1 MIPKSLWAHSLVP
14 YKHFPEHS
22 HSLDCSG
29 GPSSSIRTLRYSLP
43 PQFLTWSSDHYPVY
57 FVPSPLHMSL
67 LFLPQT
73 SIRHYLN
80 ISVWYLEVCTVK
92 EERFTVRFPSLLFH
106 ASDMLCTT
114 SSKCL
119 FFRINIQF
127 LISFFFIG
135 KMMLQEDIF
144 SFCSVLLFLY
154 CHTFCMVF
162 PATVILLIDGNSPF
176 IMNWNQHFSRSSLF
190 HGNLGCLEKAV
201 KCYRAWQFT
210 TQPCFIR
217 WLISPTGPDYRNILS
232 LFSCTDLNDI

>member
-1 MIPKSLWAHSLVP
+1 MIPKSLWAHSLAI
-14 YKHFPEHS
+14 YKTFS
-22 HSLDCSG
+22 RTQSQSRLLW
-29 GPSSSIRTLRYSLP
+29 GPSSSIRTLRYSL
-43 PQFLTWSSDHYPVY
+43 LTTIPYVEFWPLPVY
-57 FVPSPLHMSL
+57 FVLPLHMSL

-92 EERFTVRFPSLLFH
+92 GSRFTVRFPSLLFH

-127 LISFFFIG
+127 LLSFFIG

-176 IMNWNQHFSRSSLF
+176 H
-190 HGNLGCLEKAV
+190 HELESTF
-201 KCYRAWQFT
+201 Q
-210 TQPCFIR
+210 
-217 WLISPTGPDYRNILS
+217 
-232 LFSCTDLNDI
+232 

>member
-114 SSKCL
+114 STKCL

-127 LISFFFIG
+127 LISFFYRWNDASRGHLF
-135 KMMLQEDIF
+135 LLL
-144 SFCSVLLFLY
+144 CPSVLILPHILHGVSSNCDLTY
-154 CHTFCMVF
+154 WWELTF
-162 PATVILLIDGNSPF
+162 
-176 IMNWNQHFSRSSLF
+176 H
-190 HGNLGCLEKAV
+190 HELESTF
-201 KCYRAWQFT
+201 Q
-210 TQPCFIR
+210 
-217 WLISPTGPDYRNILS
+217 
-232 LFSCTDLNDI
+232 